1 MDEMRLQVD
10 AGPGCT
16 AEQLDRMVG
25 SLYKDLRVLGL
36 FNVKREQAPPPT
48 GAMAG
53 AGYQLGTLVLS
64 GIFSAATMGALGK
77 VLTAYVDRAKA
88 RSVEWEFD
96 GHKGLFTALSR
107 DDQRLLVEAVAA
119 RIAVAPAA
127 AGDEGVLE
135 EAGAS
140 AVAGDE
146 EGGREPEGGDGGTPD
161 RTTGRD

>member
-16 AEQLDRMVG
+16 AEQLDRTVG

-36 FNVKREQAPPPT
+36 FNVKREQVPPPT

-107 DDQRLLVEAVAA
+107 DDQHLLVEAVAA
-119 RIAVAPAA
+119 RIAAA
-127 AGDEGVLE
+127 AGDKGVLE
-135 EAGAS
+135 EAGAVGS
-140 AVAGDE
+140 AGAGDE
-146 EGGREPEGGDGGTPD
+146 KGGQEPEGGDGGTPD
-161 RTTGRD
+161 RTAGRD